1 MSVQHWVD
9 APDVSSTVGVA
20 ESQEISLWDTEVA
33 SLDLLRSLEPPAVPY
48 IFDLENCPFD
58 PIRRFVPLHE
68 QTRTTLQSL
77 RLVLYKYAM
86 VMDKAH
92 NTDKKPT
99 HTALNDGKFYVDSA
113 NEAIFDRAVATALS
127 AGYRLFFNEIS
138 TRVFRFFCDLD
149 FEQAVTLRNIHVEAV
164 ALVVQNTVKD
174 FFDAPDS
181 EQFFKCI
188 VCAAPPKK
196 LSNGS
201 VKTGI
206 HLIFCNIF
214 VVQSQAILMR
224 ELIICNLQKH
234 LGRRVGVQNSWD
246 DVVDLSVYQKR
257 EGACLRM
264 VGHCKVSPC
273 GVCRGKK
280 PAVMTCENCFQLG
293 RVDEGRPYMPMFVLG
308 SEGTRDVVAEREYLH
323 DMVKL
328 VQDTK
333 IRNTELDPD
342 EVEGSARAKKPP
354 LFGFK
359 GPDSMPLSQTDFDD
373 LVAPTPTTT
382 SAAARPKSKVVGGSR
397 YKPIDLDEKS
407 FQNLQSFMRS
417 SINKNYNDL
426 LIKDILVSTKKDT
439 YLVHVR
445 GPGVLYCQ
453 NVSREHRSNN
463 IYFEINMTGMCQR
476 CFKST
481 DNSTESTN
489 RVSCKDYRSK
499 PKRLPSD
506 VMNALFPS
514 DTSSSSASVVAAT
527 DDTGTI
533 VPASRRTNVYRF
545 PWSSSSDVRVRK
557 SAEAQI
563 GSLLGTLDTLSKS
576 LGFTKSVSTA
586 MGWSFDFPA
595 KDAIGSDELGSL
607 GITELRKTLGYDD
620 ELESAEEPDD
630 STHFRRFELSEHEK
644 IVKATKI
651 KTTKDLVMNI
661 MKDLARPAHA
671 EAFAKAIKKLKRSWS
686 ELKEPSGPSGPSGP
700 SAPKTTSFFKFV
712 E

>member
-1 MSVQHWVD
+1 MAVQHYVD
-9 APDVSSTVGVA
+9 APDISSTGGTLIVA
-20 ESQEISLWDTEVA
+20 DSQDITLWDTETA
-33 SLDLLRSLEPPAVPY
+33 SLDLLRSLEPPSVPY

-77 RLVLYKYAM
+77 RLVLYKFAM
-86 VMDKAH
+86 VMDKSH

-99 HTALNDGKFYVDSA
+99 HTALNDGKFFVEGPT

-127 AGYRLFFNEIS
+127 AGYRLFFNEMS

-164 ALVVQNTVKD
+164 AIIVQNTLKEFYTKSD
-174 FFDAPDS
+174 EED
-181 EQFFKCI
+181 FFKCI

-196 LSNGS
+196 LANGNI
-201 VKTGI
+201 KTGI

-224 ELIICNLQKH
+224 ELIICNLQKT
-234 LGRRVGVQNSWD
+234 LGRRLGVQNSWD

-280 PAVMTCENCFQLG
+280 PAVMTCETCFQLG

-308 SEGTRDVVAEREYLH
+308 SNNQRNLVAEREYLH

-333 IRNTELDPD
+333 IRNTLLDPD
-342 EVEGSARAKKPP
+342 DVEGSIRLKKAPCLGFTPP
-354 LFGFK
+354 E
-359 GPDSMPLSQTDFDD
+359 SMVLSQPDFDD
-373 LVAPTPTTT
+373 LAAGPTMTAAPT
-382 SAAARPKSKVVGGSR
+382 ARAKSKLVGGSR
-397 YKPIDLDEKS
+397 YKSFDMDETT
-407 FQNLQSFMRS
+407 FQSLQTFVRT

-426 LIKDILVSTKKDT
+426 LIKDILVSSKRDT
-439 YLVHVR
+439 FLVHVR

-453 NVSREHRSNN
+453 NVSREHKSNS

-506 VMNALFPS
+506 VLNALFPS
-514 DTSSSSASVVAAT
+514 EGAVVVDDSGPSVPS
-527 DDTGTI
+527 G
-533 VPASRRTNVYRF
+533 PPRRTNVYRF

-563 GSLLGTLDTLSKS
+563 GSLLSTLDTLSKS
-576 LGFTKSVSTA
+576 LGFSKSVSTA
-586 MGWSFDFPA
+586 MGWSFDSPPSGVS
-595 KDAIGSDELGSL
+595 GSDELGSL
-607 GITELRKTLGYDD
+607 GISELRKVLGY
-620 ELESAEEPDD
+620 EEPLEGSPPDEPD
-630 STHFRRFELSEHEK
+630 EHFRRFEMLEQER
-644 IVKATKI
+644 IAKATRI

-661 MKDLARPAHA
+661 LRDLARPGHP
-671 EAFAKAIKKLKRSWS
+671 EAFLKAIKKMKR
-686 ELKEPSGPSGPSGP
+686 PTVPAGPV
-700 SAPKTTSFFKFV
+700 APKTSSFFQFV